1 MVHAGKVRA
10 VEGWRNIID
19 SNNHMVL
26 EVNQIKRIE
35 LDCIDAGAC
44 ACSCVHVWEGRVLAF
59 VRAP

>member
-1 MVHAGKVRA
+1 MRA